1 MIPRYRGYPYK
12 NFKLDKAN
20 SDDIQ
25 YALCGKGYPMQ
36 ELSSI
41 SLGPVIGE
49 GLCVF
54 NSACSKSICIEH
66 IEGGGCFDI
75 NSKNFWKRSKKPL
88 RIIIYKNYQI
98 FIDGISVNINNWL
111 KKMKICG

>member
-75 NSKNFWKRSKKPL
+75 NSKNFWKRSKNL
-88 RIIIYKNYQI
+88 
-98 FIDGISVNINNWL
+98 
-111 KKMKICG
+111 